1 MKNTVSR
8 ERNGYMRGRVGEEGG
23 PTCGRASDRLDS
35 PGPDVESFTSTPS
48 IILDSTDLDQVWD
61 NYCLSVL
68 CSKPLQWLDQNLQV
82 PVPTNLA

>member
-1 MKNTVSR
+1 MGYTEYIR
-8 ERNGYMRGRVGEEGG
+8 EELGEEGG
-23 PTCGRASDRLDS
+23 PTCDRVSAMTDRLDS

-48 IILDSTDLDQVWD
+48 IILYSTDLDQGRIITPAQ
-61 NYCLSVL
+61 VL